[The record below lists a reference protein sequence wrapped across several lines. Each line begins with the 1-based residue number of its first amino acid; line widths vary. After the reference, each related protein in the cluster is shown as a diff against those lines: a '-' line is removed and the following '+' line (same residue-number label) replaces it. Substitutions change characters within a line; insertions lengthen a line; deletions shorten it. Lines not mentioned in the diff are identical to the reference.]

1 LHDFF
6 SSLAVCIFFSKILY
20 QKSGEKSVVYYKK
33 IAGETTIIR
42 VSQSAII

>member
-20 QKSGEKSVVYYKK
+20 QKSGEKSVVYNKK
-33 IAGETTIIR
+33 IAGETICI
-42 VSQSAII
+42 